1 MSKDAKEDKARR
13 IRRKQDSLWV
23 HADRDNIRENRRNC
37 SGDGSESQRSDRE
50 DFSRNEG
57 REATADF
64 GKILSQLEEI
74 REAHLAYLNAHTDR
88 LRARL
93 AEDDEH
99 RQKLIN
105 DMDKLR
111 EAIILKMQLNASDEE
126 G

>member
-1 MSKDAKEDKARR
+1 MSKDAQEDKARG

-23 HADRDNIRENRRNC
+23 HADGDNIREDRRNC
-37 SGDGSESQRSDRE
+37 SGDGSESKRSDRE

-57 REATADF
+57 GEAAADF

-111 EAIILKMQLNASDEE
+111 EAIILKMQLNASDEGE
-126 G
+126 